1 MIQLSNNVIEY
12 FPGEEIGPEAAG
24 AIKIALIGSDSYDP
38 SGTYDWQG
46 KFADGLVKLSDPTGG
61 TGLLMYKNLKFVIL
75 NCKPANPPANPTLDL
90 GNPEAVTK
98 ITSSLDFCA
107 MADGIFLNFLKKSQ
121 SMMPVFELGYLCQS
135 GKLVVRC
142 PDEYVNQPLVSLICE
157 RHGVPMY
164 PGQMT
169 NVLTILQGLFT
180 LPSLQQ
186 IQQYPLPE

>member
-1 MIQLSNNVIEY
+1 MIQLSTNVIEY
-12 FPGEEIGPEAAG
+12 FPGEIPGEEAAG
-24 AIKIALIGSDSYDP
+24 AVKIALIGSDSYDP

-46 KFADGLVKLSDPTGG
+46 KFAAGLVKLADPVGG
-61 TGLLMYKNLKFVIL
+61 TGLIMYKNMKFAIL
-75 NCKPANPPANPTLDL
+75 NCKPANPPANPALDL
-90 GNPEAVTK
+90 GNPEAVMK
-98 ITSSLDFCA
+98 ISGSLDFCA

-121 SMMPVFELGYLCQS
+121 SVMPIFELGYLCQS
-135 GKLVVRC
+135 GKVVVRC
-142 PDEYVNQPLVSLICE
+142 PDEYAYQPLVSMICQ

-180 LPSLQQ
+180 LPTLQQ